1 MKWGPVRSFLE
12 DAGLLQSDR
21 IVEPLEASE
30 EDLLVVCNRQLSCY
44 PLVLQLVICA
54 LCCTMQCEFM
64 VCGLPNQ
71 VHSESYLNSLKSSE
85 KVARIVEVLLHSE
98 SRI

>member
-1 MKWGPVRSFLE
+1 VRSFLE

-30 EDLLVVCNRQLSCY
+30 EDLLVVRNRQLSCY

-71 VHSESYLNSLKSSE
+71 VHPESYLNNLKSSE

-98 SRI
+98 SHI